1 MADRM
6 FALEFFDV
14 FFVLKHLCEQAEPTM
29 PGKMAV
35 VVGHDAGALLPAVLQ
50 RMQTEIGE
58 SSRIRM
64 TPDAKNTAFFVDLFE
79 FS

>member
-1 MADRM
+1 
-6 FALEFFDV
+6 
-14 FFVLKHLCEQAEPTM
+14 
-29 PGKMAV
+29 MAV